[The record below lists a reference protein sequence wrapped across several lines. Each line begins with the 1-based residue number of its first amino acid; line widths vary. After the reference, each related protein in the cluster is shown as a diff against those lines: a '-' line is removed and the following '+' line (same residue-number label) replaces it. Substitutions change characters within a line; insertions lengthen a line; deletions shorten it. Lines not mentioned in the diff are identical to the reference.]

1 MNLFRS
7 RSLLLACLTVVLG
20 AVSCLRAQVPTDYVL
35 QPSDLLRVVIF
46 QEPDLFREVR
56 ISQESTINLPLIGTL
71 DLKGKTVRQTEE
83 MIRELYDRD
92 YLKNPQITITVAE
105 YTPRTVQVMGSVNQ
119 PGAIPFTPEQNMTLL
134 EAIARAGSFNRLAD
148 RRRVRLTRTTE
159 DGQTKNETINA
170 DDLIQG
176 NSAEQWLLRKGDIIF
191 VPERIL

>member
-1 MNLFRS
+1 M
-7 RSLLLACLTVVLG
+7 LLGCLAVALG
-20 AVSCLRAQVPTDYVL
+20 VASCLRAQVPTDYVL
-35 QPSDLLRVVIF
+35 QPSDLLRVVVF

-83 MIRELYDRD
+83 MIRALYDRD

-105 YTPRTVQVMGSVNQ
+105 YTPRTVQVMGAVNQ

-148 RRRVRLTRTTE
+148 RRRVRLTRAME
-159 DGQTKNETINA
+159 DGNTKNETINA

>member
-7 RSLLLACLTVVLG
+7 RSLLLACLTVTLG
-20 AVSCLRAQVPTDYVL
+20 VVSCLRAQVPTDYVL
-35 QPSDLLRVVIF
+35 QPSDLLRVVVF

-83 MIRELYDRD
+83 IIRELYDRD

-105 YTPRTVQVMGSVNQ
+105 YTPRTVQVMGAVNQ
-119 PGAIPFTPEQNMTLL
+119 PGAIPFTPEQSMNLL

-148 RRRVRLTRTTE
+148 RRRVRLTRTME

-176 NSAEQWLLRKGDIIF
+176 NSPEQWLLRKGDIIF

>member
-7 RSLLLACLTVVLG
+7 RSVLLACLTVALG

-35 QPSDLLRVVIF
+35 QPSDLLRVVVF

-56 ISQESTINLPLIGTL
+56 ISQESTINLPLIGML

-105 YTPRTVQVMGSVNQ
+105 YTPRTVQVMGAVNQ
-119 PGAIPFTPEQNMTLL
+119 PGAIPFTPEQSMNLL

-148 RRRVRLTRTTE
+148 RRRVRLTRTME